1 VHVCICIH
9 ITPGLFHNVRIAV
22 FLGPNMM
29 AIAHGGEHAGD
40 YPIDSR
46 TVQGVYAVTGT
57 GTF

>member
-1 VHVCICIH
+1 
-9 ITPGLFHNVRIAV
+9 
-22 FLGPNMM
+22 MM